1 MLIGQSRRIRRRAYL
16 VIPAIALTTLTA
28 ALTACSSPSTTD
40 GSGSA
45 TDMSALTMPGPTG
58 PLEAHTITVEAVP
71 TADEAGLYIAQD
83 LGYFAQEGLKVNILP
98 TGGGELAI
106 PDLTKGRADIV
117 AGNYVSF
124 IQAQIGGKAIDA
136 QLGGQVNLRI
146 IANGSQMQPGNQAL
160 YVMPKSPITSVATLA
175 TAKPKPK
182 VGVNTVNNIGTL
194 LIGSLLQD
202 NGYQLGDVSIFAP
215 QGSGPA
221 FNPFAALITDLAKG
235 TISAAW
241 LPEPFGTIAQ
251 EQLGAVK
258 IADFDS
264 ASLTNFPIGT
274 YIGTQSWVASHPNT
288 VAAFLHALQEGQQKA
303 DVDRSQVEASLVA
316 HTLVPNGTP
325 QAVAQQI
332 AALMTLDTYPLSM
345 DVPTMQ
351 RVSNAMFEFG
361 LEPGLKQPYNILNMI
376 QPEPGMIG

>member
-1 MLIGQSRRIRRRAYL
+1 MLIGQSGRTGKRAYL
-16 VIPAIALTTLTA
+16 VIPVVALATLATLTS
-28 ALTACSSPSTTD
+28 CSSGGSGYTSGSTTD
-40 GSGSA
+40 
-45 TDMSALTMPGPTG
+45 TSALTMPGPTG
-58 PLEAHTITVEAVP
+58 PLETHTITVEAVP

-83 LGYFAQEGLKVNILP
+83 LGYFAQEGLTVHIEP
-98 TGGGELAI
+98 TGGGELAF
-106 PDLTKGRADIV
+106 PQLRNGTADLV

-124 IQAQIGGKAIDA
+124 IQAQIGGPAVNA
-136 QLGGQVNLRI
+136 QIGGPINLRI
-146 IANGSQMQPGNQAL
+146 IANGSQMEPGNQAL
-160 YVMPKSPITSVATLA
+160 YVMPSSPIKSIAGLA

-182 VGVNTVNNIGTL
+182 VGVNTLNNIGTL

-202 NGYQLGDVSIFAP
+202 NGYQLSDVSLFAP
-215 QGSGPA
+215 TPSGA
-221 FNPFAALITDLAKG
+221 NFNPFAALITDLAKG
-235 TISAAW
+235 TIGAAW

-274 YIGTQSWVASHPNT
+274 YIGTQAWVSSHPNT

-303 DVDRSQVEASLVA
+303 DVDRSQVEASLVTN
-316 HTLVPNGTP
+316 TLVPNGMSQTN
-325 QAVAQQI
+325 AQQV

-361 LEPGLKQPYNILNMI
+361 LEPGLKQPYNILSMV
-376 QPEPGMIG
+376 QSEPGMIG

>member
-1 MLIGQSRRIRRRAYL
+1 MLIGQSHRTGKRAYL
-16 VIPAIALTTLTA
+16 VVPAIALC
-28 ALTACSSPSTTD
+28 ALTALTSCSSSSTSAS
-40 GSGSA
+40 SGTA
-45 TDMSALTMPGPTG
+45 ADTSALTMPGPTG
-58 PLEAHTITVEAVP
+58 PLETHTITVEAVP

-83 LGYFAQEGLKVNILP
+83 LGYFAQEGLTVNIEP

-106 PDLTKGRADIV
+106 PDLQDGKADLV

-146 IANGSQMQPGNQAL
+146 IANGSQMQQGNQAL
-160 YVMPKSPITSVATLA
+160 YVMPNSPITSVASLA
-175 TAKPKPK
+175 TAKAKAK
-182 VGVNTVNNIGTL
+182 VGVNTLNNIGTL

-202 NGYQLGDVSIFAP
+202 NGFQLGDVNLFAP
-215 QGSGPA
+215 KPVGA
-221 FNPFAALITDLAKG
+221 NFNPFGALITDLANG
-235 TISAAW
+235 TITAAW

-251 EQLGAVK
+251 ETLGAVK

-274 YIGTQSWVASHPNT
+274 YIGTAAWVQNHPNT

-303 DVDRSQVEASLVA
+303 DIDRSQVEASLVS
-316 HTLVPNGTP
+316 HTLVPNGI
-325 QAVAQQI
+325 QEASAKQI

-361 LEPGLKQPYNILNMI
+361 LEPGLKEPYNILSMI
-376 QPEPGMIG
+376 QPEPGMIR

>member
-1 MLIGQSRRIRRRAYL
+1 MLIGKSHRIGKRAYL
-16 VIPAIALTTLTA
+16 VVPAIALGMLTG
-28 ALTACSSPSTTD
+28 LTSCSSPSGSD
-40 GSGSA
+40 GSGGTA
-45 TDMSALTMPGPTG
+45 NTSALTMPGPAG
-58 PLEAHTITVEAVP
+58 PLEQHTITVEAVP

-83 LGYFAQEGLKVNILP
+83 LGYFAREGLTVNIAP

-106 PDLTKGRADIV
+106 PDLRSGKADLV

-124 IQAQIGGKAIDA
+124 IQAQIGGKTIDSEI
-136 QLGGQVNLRI
+136 GGPISLRI
-146 IANGSQMQPGNQAL
+146 VANGSQMQLGNQGL
-160 YVMPKSPITSVATLA
+160 YVMPHSPITSVRTLA
-175 TAKPKPK
+175 TAKPKAK

-194 LIGSLLQD
+194 LVGSLLQD
-202 NGYQLGDVSIFAP
+202 NGHQLNDVSLFAP
-215 QGSGPA
+215 TPSGA
-221 FNPFAALITDLAKG
+221 NFNPFVALIGDLHNG
-235 TISAAW
+235 TINAAW

-251 EQLGAVK
+251 QQLGAVK

-274 YIGTQSWVASHPNT
+274 YIGTQSWVTSHPNT

-303 DVDRSQVEASLVA
+303 DTDRSQVESSLVS

-325 QAVAQQI
+325 TAVAKQI

-361 LEPGLKQPYNILNMI
+361 LEPDLKAPYNILDMI
-376 QPEPGMIG
+376 QPEPAMIR

>member
-1 MLIGQSRRIRRRAYL
+1 MLFGQSHHVGKRASL
-16 VIPAIALTTLTA
+16 VVTVIAVGMLTALTS
-28 ALTACSSPSTTD
+28 CSSPGSTAS
-40 GSGSA
+40 SGTTA
-45 TDMSALTMPGPTG
+45 VTSALTIPGPTG
-58 PLEAHTITVEAVP
+58 PLESHTITVEAVP

-83 LGYFAQEGLKVNILP
+83 LGYFAQEGLTVNIEP

-106 PDLTKGRADIV
+106 PDLQDGKANLV

-124 IQAQIGGKAIDA
+124 IQAQI
-136 QLGGQVNLRI
+136 QGQANLRI
-146 IANGSQMQPGNQAL
+146 VANGSQMQQGNQGL
-160 YVMPKSPITSVATLA
+160 YVMPDSPIKSTADLA

-182 VGVNTVNNIGTL
+182 VGVNTLDNIGTL

-202 NGYQLGDVSIFAP
+202 NDYQLGDVSLFAP
-215 QGSGPA
+215 KGSGPT
-221 FNPFAALITDLAKG
+221 FNPFVALIGDLANH

-251 EQLGAVK
+251 ESLGAVK

-274 YIGTQSWVASHPNT
+274 YIGTNAWVQTHPNT
-288 VAAFLHALQEGQQKA
+288 IAAFLHALQEGQQKA
-303 DVDRSQVEASLVA
+303 DVDRSQVEASLVT
-316 HTLVPNGTP
+316 HTLVPNGMKP
-325 QAVAQQI
+325 AAAQQI
-332 AALMTLDTYPLSM
+332 ASLMTLDTYPLTM

-361 LEPGLKQPYNILNMI
+361 LEPGLKQPYSILNMI
-376 QPEPGMIG
+376 QPEPGMIR

>member
-1 MLIGQSRRIRRRAYL
+1 MRRRACL
-16 VIPAIALTTLTA
+16 VIPAMALTLLTA
-28 ALTACSSPSTTD
+28 ALSSCSSPSTSG
-40 GSGSA
+40 GSDSA
-45 TDMSALTMPGPTG
+45 TDTSAQTMPGPRG
-58 PLEAHTITVEAVP
+58 PLESHTITVEAVP

-83 LGYFAQEGLKVNILP
+83 LGYFAQEGLTVNIEP

-106 PDLTKGRADIV
+106 PDLTSGKANIV

-124 IQAQIGGKAIDA
+124 IQAQIA
-136 QLGGQVNLRI
+136 GQVNLRI
-146 IANGSQMQPGNQAL
+146 IANGSQMQPGNQGL
-160 YVMPKSPITSVATLA
+160 YVMPTSKITSIAGLA
-175 TAKPKPK
+175 NAKPKAK

-202 NGYQLGDVSIFAP
+202 NDYQLGDVTIFAP
-215 QGSGPA
+215 KGSGPT
-221 FNPFAALITDLAKG
+221 FNPFVALIGDMANG
-235 TISAAW
+235 SISAAW

-251 EQLGAVK
+251 ESLGAVK

-303 DVDRSQVEASLVA
+303 DVDRSQVEASLVT
-316 HTLVPNGTP
+316 HTLVPNGMK
-325 QAVAQQI
+325 QAAAQQI
-332 AALMTLDTYPLSM
+332 ASLMTLDTYPLTM

-376 QPEPGMIG
+376 QTEPGMIG

>member
-1 MLIGQSRRIRRRAYL
+1 
-16 VIPAIALTTLTA
+16 
-28 ALTACSSPSTTD
+28 
-40 GSGSA
+40 
-45 TDMSALTMPGPTG
+45 
-58 PLEAHTITVEAVP
+58 VP

-83 LGYFAQEGLKVNILP
+83 LGYFAQEGLTVNIEP

-106 PDLTKGRADIV
+106 PDLKDGKADLV

-124 IQAQIGGKAIDA
+124 VQAQIE
-136 QLGGQVNLRI
+136 GQVNLRI
-146 IANGSQMQPGNQAL
+146 IANGSQMQQGNQGL
-160 YVMPKSPITSVATLA
+160 YVMPKSPIKSIAGLA

-182 VGVNTVNNIGTL
+182 VGVNTLDNIGTL

-202 NGYQLGDVSIFAP
+202 NGYQLGDVKLFAP
-215 QGSGPA
+215 TPTGPT
-221 FNPFAALITDLAKG
+221 FNPFSALIGDMAKG
-235 TISAAW
+235 SIAAAW

-251 EQLGAVK
+251 ETLGAVK

-274 YIGTQSWVASHPNT
+274 YIGTQSWVQANPNT

-303 DVDRSQVEASLVA
+303 DIDRSQVEASLVT
-316 HTLVPNGTP
+316 HTLVPNGISE
-325 QAVAQQI
+325 AVAKQI

-345 DVPTMQ
+345 DVPTIQ

-361 LEPGLKQPYNILNMI
+361 LEPGLKQPYKILNMI

>member
-1 MLIGQSRRIRRRAYL
+1 MLIGQSRIGKRAYL
-16 VIPAIALTTLTA
+16 VIPAVALATLTA
-28 ALTACSSPSTTD
+28 LTSCSSP
-40 GSGSA
+40 GSGANSGVA
-45 TDMSALTMPGPTG
+45 ANTSALTMPGPTG
-58 PLEAHTITVEAVP
+58 PLETHTITVEAVP

-83 LGYFAQEGLKVNILP
+83 LGYFAQEGLTVKILP
-98 TGGGELAI
+98 TGGGELTLG
-106 PDLTKGRADIV
+106 DLRNGKTNLV
-117 AGNYVSF
+117 AANYVSF

-136 QLGGQVNLRI
+136 QIGGPVNLRI
-146 IANGSQMQPGNQAL
+146 VANGSQMQPGNQAL
-160 YVMPKSPITSVATLA
+160 YVMPKSPITSIASLA
-175 TAKPKPK
+175 TAKPKAK

-194 LIGSLLQD
+194 LVGSLLQD

-215 QGSGPA
+215 KGSGPA
-221 FNPFAALITDLAKG
+221 FNPFSALITDLRNG

-274 YIGTQSWVASHPNT
+274 YIGSQSWVASHPNT
-288 VAAFLHALQEGQQKA
+288 IAAFLRALQEGQQKA
-303 DVDRSQVEASLVA
+303 DVSRSQVEASLVA
-316 HTLVPNGTP
+316 HTLVPNGMSP
-325 QAVAQQI
+325 ADAKQI

-361 LEPGLKQPYNILNMI
+361 LEPGLTQPFNIRSMI
-376 QPEPGMIG
+376 QPEPAMIG